1 MNVAELINKEKET
14 AFSFEILPPLKG
26 ADSYKLFRDI
36 ETLLEFSP
44 KYINVTSHR
53 SEVEYRTLPNGL
65 FEKVSVRHRPGTVAI
80 AAAIQNKYKVPVV
93 PHVICSGFTKS
104 ETEYAL
110 IDLHYLGITNLLL
123 LRGDR
128 AKNEKN
134 FAAMEDGH
142 AHASDLQVQVNDF
155 NKGRF
160 IDGSEFEA
168 PSVPFSYGVAGY
180 PEKHEEAM
188 SMAADLRALKR
199 KVELGAQYVVTQ
211 MFFDN
216 NKYFRFVD
224 RCREAG
230 IDVPI
235 VPGLKPLGTLNH
247 LTTLPRTF
255 RVDFPDELVE
265 KLEECKTN
273 EDAKAVGTEWCIKQ
287 CRELM
292 EHNVPCLHFYTMNAA
307 AQVAEIMR
315 KVRG

>member
-180 PEKHEEAM
+180 PEKHEESPNTDSDIYWLKEKVKAG
-188 SMAADLRALKR
+188 AD
-199 KVELGAQYVVTQ
+199 YVVTQ

-216 NKYFRFVD
+216 EKYFSFVK

-230 IDVPI
+230 ITVPI
-235 VPGLKPLGTLNH
+235 IPGLKPITSQTQ
-247 LTTLPRTF
+247 LTVLPRVFHIDLPEALATDL
-255 RVDFPDELVE
+255 RKCATKDEARQLGV
-265 KLEECKTN
+265 
-273 EDAKAVGTEWCIKQ
+273 EWCVAQ
-287 CRELM
+287 ARELKSAG
-292 EHNVPCLHFYTMNAA
+292 VPSIHFYSMNAVNSVK
-307 AQVAEIMR
+307 QIAE
-315 KVRG
+315 KVY